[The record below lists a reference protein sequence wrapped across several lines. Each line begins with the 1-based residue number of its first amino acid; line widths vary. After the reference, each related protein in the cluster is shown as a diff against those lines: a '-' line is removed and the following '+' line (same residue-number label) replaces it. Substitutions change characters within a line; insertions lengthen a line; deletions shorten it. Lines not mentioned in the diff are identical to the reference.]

1 MDIICGTK
9 INEIVHYLVL
19 CLQVIIITPHIH
31 HQRGLYL
38 YNMNYYAILKEY
50 LQLIH
55 KIHPKYFLIS
65 LDKWSVLKFSLVE
78 INTAFTIRFVLCTY
92 ILKKPVKRK

>member
-31 HQRGLYL
+31 HQRGLYF
-38 YNMNYYAILKEY
+38 YNMNYYAILKEH
-50 LQLIH
+50 LQVIH
-55 KIHPKYFLIS
+55 KLHPKYFKVT
-65 LDKWSVLKFSLVE
+65 LDKKSVLRFPLV
-78 INTAFTIRFVLCTY
+78 
-92 ILKKPVKRK
+92 